1 MIITPFGENSEV
13 SIYKDGVLEIDSD
26 ARSIYSCLMPCPN
39 DGSIKLKHYT
49 TADEAGWARIIAVIK
64 KAQSI
69 SEIMDLI
76 DKEKG
81 RETV

>member
-1 MIITPFGENSEV
+1 MIIAPFGENSEV

-26 ARSIYSCLMPCPN
+26 ARSIYACIMPCPN
-39 DGSIKLKHYT
+39 DGSIRLKHYT
-49 TADEAGWARIIAVIK
+49 MADEVGWARAIVAIK